1 MKRKYRKRGAG
12 PPASLPELDI
22 EQPVYS
28 NADVLLRKFDSLDAL
43 LKGYGCKLSER
54 QEEELELILELF
66 YLVALCGVVHVHLDD
81 IHLYNTMWDGLELP
95 SRKYYGAEID
105 YRDKWKENYRMP
117 RSLDDYQPDERGVW
131 HPPMKKHGK
140 KPIVRKTNNRHG
152 VGSRW
157 ENELK
162 ELDQLLK
169 QYYSQQNQQENG
181 NTDETLEPPDRTET

>member
-22 EQPVYS
+22 EETVQS
-28 NADVLLRKFDSLDAL
+28 KADILLRKFDSLDSL

-66 YLVALCGVVHVHLDD
+66 YYVALCGVVHIHLDD
-81 IHLYNTMWDGLELP
+81 IHLYNSMWDGLELP

-105 YRDKWKENYRMP
+105 YRDKWKENYRFP
-117 RSLDDYQPDERGVW
+117 RSLDDYQPDENGVW
-131 HPPMKKHGK
+131 HPPMKKIGK
-140 KPIVRKTNNRHG
+140 PQRKKLDYEWRKKT
-152 VGSRW
+152 
-157 ENELK
+157 EIE

-169 QYYSQQNQQENG
+169 QYYQQNQQENG